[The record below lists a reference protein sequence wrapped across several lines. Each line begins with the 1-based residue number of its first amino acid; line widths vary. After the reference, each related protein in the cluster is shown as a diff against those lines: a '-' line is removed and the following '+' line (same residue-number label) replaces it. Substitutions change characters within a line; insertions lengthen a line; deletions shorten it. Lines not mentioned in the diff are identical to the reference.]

1 MGGTKT
7 GMRYIDLEDV
17 EPGQILGKT
26 IFSSNGQILLAEN
39 VELTVYMINTL
50 RRIGV
55 GAIYI
60 KDSNFDDV
68 EIPEVVSE
76 ETKRMVIER
85 LHEVYGSLRSGKPL
99 SPKAVSVSVD
109 KLLDELAANKNVLF
123 QLTDIRTADNEM
135 YVHALN
141 VCMMSVLVGIGM
153 ELNQSQLKDL
163 AIGALLHDVG
173 KVGMTPAEEKLGGRH
188 HHTWRGYEIL
198 KKDFGLLSAH
208 VALQHHETIDGTGLP
223 RALDD
228 EHIHLYA
235 KIVAVANLYDNL
247 VCARDPEERM
257 MPHDA
262 CEHLMALAGNK
273 LDHQVTVQFLKHV
286 SIYPTGIS
294 VRLSTKE
301 TGVVVGQ
308 HRGLPGRP
316 IVRVVRKNDDDLEVK
331 EVDLARE
338 TTVFIEQVLA

>member
-1 MGGTKT
+1 
-7 GMRYIDLEDV
+7 MRYVELEEV

-26 IFSSNGQILLAEN
+26 IFSSTGQILLAEN

-55 GAIYI
+55 GAIFI
-60 KDSNFDDV
+60 KDSAYEDV

-76 ETKRMVIER
+76 ETKRVVIER

-109 KLLDELAANKNVLF
+109 KLLDEMMANKNVLF

-135 YVHALN
+135 YIHALN
-141 VCMMSVLVGIGM
+141 VCMMSVLIGM
-153 ELNQSQLKDL
+153 GLELNQSQLKEL
-163 AIGALLHDVG
+163 AVGALLHDVG
-173 KVGMTPAEEKLGGRH
+173 KVGLGTAEEKLGGRH
-188 HHTWRGYEIL
+188 HHTWRGFEIL
-198 KKDFGLLSAH
+198 KKDFSLLSAH
-208 VALQHHETIDGTGLP
+208 VALQHHETIDGEGEP
-223 RALDD
+223 RKLGK

-247 VCARDPEERM
+247 VSTRDPEKRM
-257 MPHDA
+257 QPHEA
-262 CEHLMALAGNK
+262 CEHLMALAGRK
-273 LDHQVTVQFLKHV
+273 LDHEVTVQFLKNV
-286 SIYPTGIS
+286 SVYPTGVS
-294 VRLSTKE
+294 VRLSTRE

-316 IVRVVRKNDDDLEVK
+316 IVRIVRKNADDLEVK